1 MLLWKLTVW
10 KMFYRLKFEKKFY
23 LCRVVDRDDRK
34 RRCENCFLFLI
45 DSKNESLKL
54 IIMDVLL
61 SESLINAS
69 FLSSE
74 IGETLKRGGTESRCR
89 VSNN

>member
-1 MLLWKLTVW
+1 
-10 KMFYRLKFEKKFY
+10 MFHRLKFEEKFY
-23 LCRVVDRDDRK
+23 LRRVVDRDDKK
-34 RRCENCFLFLI
+34 RRCEDCSLFLI
-45 DSKNESLKL
+45 DSKNESLKY

-61 SESLINAS
+61 LESLINAS

-74 IGETLKRGGTESRCR
+74 IGETLKRGGTESRWR